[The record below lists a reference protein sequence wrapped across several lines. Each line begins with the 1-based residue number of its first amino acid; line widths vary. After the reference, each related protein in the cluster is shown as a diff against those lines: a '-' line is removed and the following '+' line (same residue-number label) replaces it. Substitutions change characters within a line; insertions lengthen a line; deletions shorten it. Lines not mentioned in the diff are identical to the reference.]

1 MSKIIKKIEN
11 IKLMQTNFFPDN
23 RGVFFEI
30 FNQQKFR
37 KINLKKK
44 FAQNSISISKKNVV
58 RGLHFTI
65 KNPQAQLVTILEGK
79 IFDCL
84 VDLRPKSKNFLKHYS
99 FILTQNKNNQLY
111 MPPGYAHGF
120 CVLSD
125 RAILH
130 YAATKI
136 YDPKNSSGLIWNDQ
150 TVRIKWPIKKPIIS
164 NRDKNFKNIN
174 ELIQYNELPQT

>member
-1 MSKIIKKIEN
+1 
-11 IKLMQTNFFPDN
+11 
-23 RGVFFEI
+23 
-30 FNQQKFR
+30 
-37 KINLKKK
+37 
-44 FAQNSISISKKNVV
+44 
-58 RGLHFTI
+58 
-65 KNPQAQLVTILEGK
+65 
-79 IFDCL
+79 
-84 VDLRPKSKNFLKHYS
+84 
-99 FILTQNKNNQLY
+99 

-150 TVRIKWPIKKPIIS
+150 TVKIKWPIKKPIIS

-174 ELIQYNELPQT
+174 ELIQHNELPQT